1 MSRLFLKV
9 FGQELFNVFVV
20 EVIMLLALAVIFLLV
35 SVVLYAVSWLW
46 KIFIIIAILIGI
58 KVAHVR
64 TKYKLGL
71 IESTP
76 VILHD

>member
-1 MSRLFLKV
+1 MSKLFLKI
-9 FGQELFNVFVV
+9 FGQELFNVFIVQVV
-20 EVIMLLALAVIFLLV
+20 MFMALATIFLLV

-46 KIFIIIAILIGI
+46 KIFIIIAMLTGI

-64 TKYKLGL
+64 TKNRLQT
-71 IESTP
+71 TP

>member
-1 MSRLFLKV
+1 MSKLFLKV

-20 EVIMLLALAVIFLLV
+20 ELVMFVAMAVIFLLV
-35 SVVLYAVSWLW
+35 SLVLMAVSWLW
-46 KIFIIIAILIGI
+46 KIFIIIAMLTGI

-64 TKYKLGL
+64 TKNRLQ
-71 IESTP
+71 STP